1 MNTHNFVT
9 NPNLTYEE
17 LELFISRLNYSDLI
31 IQDIHKNTPLML
43 LCLNLS
49 LTYLFLN

>member
-17 LELFISRLNYSDLI
+17 LELFISRFNYSRY
-31 IQDIHKNTPLML
+31 P
-43 LCLNLS
+43 
-49 LTYLFLN
+49 